1 MPESTQHKLDRVR
14 RPRVQITYDVETL
27 GSIVKTELPFV
38 VGIMADLSGNA
49 IPTPATINPTLL
61 KDRKFVEIDRDNFD
75 TIMEKIEPTVTVKSG
90 GESNDLKFTKLE
102 DFDPI
107 NVLRQVPLL
116 SRSFDSRTR
125 LSNLV
130 AKLDGNIE
138 LQKQFVKEFN
148 ALKNDVTTRG
158 ALDKYY
164 DALYPDLMP
173 TARVPTVT
181 NATAKK
187 GTTNA
192 SGLVIN
198 RNAADEAEVT
208 HFKITDITGGTLTK
222 NDGTAIPDPPF
233 ITVEEGEKG
242 LKFTPTGDTGGSFK
256 VWAAAGSTDDKL
268 SRESAT
274 ARIYPLVKPI
284 IEIQPG
290 GKNEPSTVV
299 TVKPD
304 AEGAANVTHF
314 KITNINGGTLTMGD
328 GTAIPDPPF
337 VPVAQGQAVLKFKP
351 EAGAPGGSFD
361 VQSATSGDE
370 AGVASEPA
378 TATVPVKPAGG
389 GK

>member
-49 IPTPATINPTLL
+49 IPTPATTNPTLL

-75 TIMEKIEPTVTVKSG
+75 TIMEKIKPTVTVKSG

-148 ALKNDVTTRG
+148 ELKNDVTTRG

-164 DALYPDLMP
+164 DALYPDKLKP
-173 TARVPTVT
+173 VAWVPTVT
-181 NATAKK
+181 NATAKN

-192 SGLVIN
+192 SGLVIT
-198 RNAADEAEVT
+198 RNAADDTEVT
-208 HFKITDITGGTLTK
+208 HFKITDITGGALAK
-222 NDGTAIPDPPF
+222 NDGTPIPDPTF
-233 ITVEEGEKG
+233 IKVEEGEKG

-256 VWAAAGSTDDKL
+256 VWASVGDKGDKL
-268 SRESAT
+268 SSEAAT
-274 ARIYPLVKPI
+274 ARIFPLVKPDI
-284 IEIQPG
+284 AVQPG
-290 GKNEPSTVV
+290 AKDEPFTV
-299 TVKPD
+299 TVKPN
-304 AEGAANVTHF
+304 AEGAATVTHF
-314 KITNINGGTLTMGD
+314 KITRITGGALTLED
-328 GTAIPDPPF
+328 GTAIPAPPF

-351 EAGAPGGSFD
+351 EAGATGGSFD
-361 VQSATSGDE
+361 VQSATSANE
-370 AGVASEPA
+370 ADVASEPA
-378 TATVPVKPAGG
+378 TATVPVKRAGG